1 MNDWHCIPFYAR
13 CYFFIFQFPHV
24 LRCCVVSETIFKW
37 AIPKYFLSGLLGADI
52 TILYTMFAVKH
63 LLSSRHSVLFL
74 ELHLW
79 LLEVRWIILRLCEA
93 MTEPIFVQQTQLY
106 RIFIKDFSHFICF
119 GTWRLIN
126 LKNFLPI
133 FLFTIFENGEL
144 NHIILH
150 FSSFLLIFVSVVL
163 REYHIFVEITFI

>member
-1 MNDWHCIPFYAR
+1 
-13 CYFFIFQFPHV
+13 
-24 LRCCVVSETIFKW
+24 
-37 AIPKYFLSGLLGADI
+37 
-52 TILYTMFAVKH
+52 
-63 LLSSRHSVLFL
+63 
-74 ELHLW
+74 
-79 LLEVRWIILRLCEA
+79 

-119 GTWRLIN
+119 GTWQLIN

-163 REYHIFVEITFI
+163 REYHIFVEITFIEGFSYSVLDLSNTIEKFVDNHLLIDFGRCSNI